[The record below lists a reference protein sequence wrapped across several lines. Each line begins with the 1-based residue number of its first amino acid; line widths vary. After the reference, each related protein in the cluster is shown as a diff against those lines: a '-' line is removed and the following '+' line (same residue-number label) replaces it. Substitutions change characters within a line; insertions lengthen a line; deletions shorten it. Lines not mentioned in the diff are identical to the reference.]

1 MAENPLLPNEE
12 LRSLLALTKH
22 CAKLEAKGSRTPGSR
37 RRSSS
42 FTALPS
48 REALLAA
55 TTLQLKPGDLLLPE
69 AHDTAAAS
77 LAPHPADSDEPASL
91 LPVTLGRDHSRPMLA
106 AAMAAALRMSGR
118 DGLVLNYLRADAAL
132 LGWAEAYEWAQGGLL
147 PLITVIADTRGSRA
161 FRPSTREV
169 RDGLTWE
176 AVERVARRLKLPVLC
191 VDGEDAVAVYR
202 VMQESVIRA
211 RAGGGPAILWAM
223 LPAARELAAPRSSSA
238 KPVARLTRYLRTRK
252 ISS

>member
-12 LRSLLALTKH
+12 LRALLALTKR
-22 CAKLEAKGSRTPGSR
+22 CAKLEAKANRSSGPGR
-37 RRSSS
+37 KSSS

-69 AHDTAAAS
+69 AHDAVAAS
-77 LAPHPADSDEPASL
+77 LAPRPANSDQTASL
-91 LPVTLGRDHSRPMLA
+91 LPDTLSRDHSRTMLA
-106 AAMAAALRMSGR
+106 TAMAAALRMSGR
-118 DGLVLNYLRADAAL
+118 DGLVLNYLRADTAQR
-132 LGWAEAYEWAQGGLL
+132 GWAEAYEWAQGGLL
-147 PLITVIADTRGSRA
+147 PLITVIADTRGSQA

-169 RDGLTWE
+169 LDGLTWE
-176 AVERVARRLKLPVLC
+176 AVERIARRLKLPVLC

-223 LPAARELAAPRSSSA
+223 LPSAGELAAPRSSSA